1 LPKKLLDGKVALI
14 TGAGRGIGRDFA
26 LAFATAGAKVL
37 INDLGGS
44 TNGEGKDHRPALE
57 VAKEIDDA
65 GGSAAVN
72 FDDVSDHHAAE
83 NMVNQAIQEFG
94 CLDIVINNA
103 GILRDVIFHKMTEE
117 DWDSVISVH
126 LKGSF
131 NVSRAAA
138 SIFRKKSA
146 GAFVHMTSTSGL
158 IGNYGQANYS
168 AAKLG
173 IVGLSKSIALD
184 MSRFNVRSNCI
195 APFAW
200 SRMIG
205 TIPVTDEK
213 SKNRVEKL
221 KTMTTSKIAPIA
233 VALCSDKSKVTG
245 QVFSVRNNEV
255 FLMGQSRPI
264 RSIHRSEGWTPE
276 TVLTHVI
283 PSMEDNFYD
292 LDRSADVFNWDPV

>member
-1 LPKKLLDGKVALI
+1 
-14 TGAGRGIGRDFA
+14 
-26 LAFATAGAKVL
+26 
-37 INDLGGS
+37 
-44 TNGEGKDHRPALE
+44 
-57 VAKEIDDA
+57 
-65 GGSAAVN
+65 
-72 FDDVSDHHAAE
+72 
-83 NMVNQAIQEFG
+83 
-94 CLDIVINNA
+94 
-103 GILRDVIFHKMTEE
+103 
-117 DWDSVISVH
+117 
-126 LKGSF
+126 
-131 NVSRAAA
+131 
-138 SIFRKKSA
+138 
-146 GAFVHMTSTSGL
+146 
-158 IGNYGQANYS
+158 
-168 AAKLG
+168 
-173 IVGLSKSIALD
+173 
-184 MSRFNVRSNCI
+184 
-195 APFAW
+195 
-200 SRMIG
+200 MIG